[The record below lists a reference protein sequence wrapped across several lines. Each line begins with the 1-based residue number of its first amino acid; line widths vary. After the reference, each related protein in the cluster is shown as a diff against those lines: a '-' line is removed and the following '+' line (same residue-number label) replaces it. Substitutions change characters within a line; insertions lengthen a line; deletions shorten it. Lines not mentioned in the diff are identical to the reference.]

1 MKAIKNIEFNKIMN
15 LEKIVP
21 YGDKTINSLMIA
33 LKNSLNMTIFSFDEN
48 EMLSEHSAPADALVY
63 ILDGELEIS
72 INKIKH
78 NVKKGQMILMPANIL
93 HALKALKKSKMLL
106 IIVKKQEDLGGF
118 INLNYSKEIQ
128 MKDILVGF
136 EGGVVSKRI
145 IDLKDLTSLMFAM
158 SENQEIEHNQTEGE
172 LFILNLD
179 GELDIIIGDN
189 QELMKK
195 DDIIVIPPNVLYQIK
210 AKTDSKFIL
219 IEIN

>member
-21 YGDKTINSLMIA
+21 YGDKTINSLMVA